1 MIVTGHAI
9 IIIIF
14 FFAFSHKQITVYF
27 LEFRRIKEL
36 QILRQG
42 VGFLRF
48 V

>member
-1 MIVTGHAI
+1 MQLLLLLL
-9 IIIIF
+9 F
-14 FFAFSHKQITVYF
+14 FVFSHKQITVYF